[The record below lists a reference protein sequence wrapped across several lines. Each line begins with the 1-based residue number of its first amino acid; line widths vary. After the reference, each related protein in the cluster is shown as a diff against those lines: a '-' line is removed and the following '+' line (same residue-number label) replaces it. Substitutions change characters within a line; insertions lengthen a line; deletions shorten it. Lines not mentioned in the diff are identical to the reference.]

1 MDRDL
6 LLDLML
12 IGFDALAGLA
22 LAIWL
27 FATPAT
33 IGVITLGACAAILPD
48 PLQFAQ
54 SLFPR
59 EPLNSLQRFH
69 YWIHSRRKLSWP
81 IGVSSQAAFA
91 AAVSG
96 LAIAFG

>member
-1 MDRDL
+1 M
-6 LLDLML
+6 
-12 IGFDALAGLA
+12 

-33 IGVITLGACAAILPD
+33 FAVIALGAVAAILPD
-48 PLQFAQ
+48 PLQFLQ
-54 SLFPR
+54 SLYPR

-69 YWIHSRRKLSWP
+69 CWIHAKRKLSWP
-81 IGVSSQAAFA
+81 FGTSSQAAFA